1 MTTTDVI
8 VGMIPVVAATGILV
22 GTAKGTG
29 LLKSSKRKIGKVGKY
44 KF

>member
-29 LLKSSKRKIGKVGKY
+29 LLGPSRKRYKSKKY